1 MCALSDMQESYTGKG
16 LYPGEAYAPN
26 TPSLIEAAA
35 MVPAAEGAVLIKL
48 ANALSGAPQVL
59 AEPSLNLNTASSK

>member
-1 MCALSDMQESYTGKG
+1 MQESYTGKG

-35 MVPAAEGAVLIKL
+35 MVPAAEGAALIKI

-59 AEPSLNLNTASSK
+59 AGPP